1 MSQYSTAQIAELI
14 GTSADTVRRLCDDGT
29 LPSIRDD
36 GGRRVVEGRDLAAY
50 LSGQASAFAAE
61 SDELHS
67 ARNRFTGIVTRIERD
82 GVAALVEIHAPPHRV
97 VSLLT
102 REAVDELD
110 LQPGDLATASV
121 KATNVT
127 VEVPRP

>member
-1 MSQYSTAQIAELI
+1 MPSYGTTQVAELL
-14 GTSADTVRRLCDDGT
+14 GVSVDTVRRLCDDGR
-29 LPSIRDD
+29 LPTSRED
-36 GGRRVVEGRDLAAY
+36 GDRRNDGRDLAAY
-50 LSGQASAFAAE
+50 LTSRDPAYTVG

-67 ARNRFTGIVTRIERD
+67 ARNRFTGIVTRVETD
-82 GVAALVEIHAPPHRV
+82 GVAALVEIHAPPHRL

-102 REAVDELD
+102 RDAVEELD
-110 LQPGDLATASV
+110 LKPGDLATASV